1 MKNLLI
7 LFTLTLLFSCEANLE
22 KEKSNKNVTSE
33 NAEKEPEAEK
43 KVEKEPENTIETEV
57 SLVMQEYGYN
67 GLGTYI
73 SPSGNKY
80 VGEWKNGKKHG
91 KGIGTYNDGEEIYE
105 GDWENGTWN
114 GQGTH
119 TYAGGLNFYK
129 GGFKNGRRHGK
140 GFVSEMSEGGPII
153 SKGTWTN
160 GLWTIRE

>member
-7 LFTLTLLFSCEANLE
+7 LLTLPLFFSCNGNLE
-22 KEKSNKNVTSE
+22 KEKTNENVNSKKT
-33 NAEKEPEAEK
+33 EKEAEK
-43 KVEKEPENTIETEV
+43 KAEKEPENTIETEV
-57 SLVMQEYGYN
+57 TLVMQEYGYN

-91 KGIGTYNDGEEIYE
+91 KGICTYNDGEETYE

-119 TYAGGLNFYK
+119 TYAGGLDFYQ
-129 GGFKNGRRHGK
+129 GGFKDGRRHGR
-140 GFVSEMSEGGPII
+140 GFQSQMSEGGPII
-153 SKGTWTN
+153 SKGSWSN